1 MNYHAYMAA
10 GAGVL
15 ALAAPGLA
23 QADSWRVTGGLDY
36 TSGMYGEA
44 RSTEVLAVPMSAKY
58 VNGRL
63 TFRAAIPYLY
73 VDGPAN
79 VAVLDDGETG
89 GGGDVVG
96 LPGAERQSRS
106 GFGDTTLSATY
117 AFNRIGGTR
126 TYLDLT
132 GKLRLP
138 TGDADDGLGTGAT
151 DVIAEA
157 ELGHSFRWGGAYL
170 AVGRRFLGDSDHL
183 AREDGWQVNSG
194 AWVSHGDDE
203 LGAYVSWKQASV
215 RQFDDPSELGA
226 YLARRITP
234 HWRMQLS
241 AMAGLT
247 DASPDFGTA
256 ISFTYRSD
264 ARRRVKRND

>member
-1 MNYHAYMAA
+1 VKRFTFVVGAIAFGAA
-10 GAGVL
+10 V
-15 ALAAPGLA
+15 PGMA

-44 RSTEVLAVPMSAKY
+44 RETQVLAAPMSAKY
-58 VNGRL
+58 INGAL

-79 VAVLDDGETG
+79 VAVLDEGETG
-89 GGGDVVG
+89 GGGDVIG
-96 LPGAERQSRS
+96 LPGARRQSRS

-126 TYLDLT
+126 TYLDVT

-138 TGDADDGLGTGAT
+138 TGDENAGLGTGAT

-157 ELGHSFRWGGAYL
+157 ELGHSFRWGGAYVAL
-170 AVGRRFLGDSDHL
+170 GRRFLGDSDRF
-183 AREDGWQVNSG
+183 AREDGWQVNTG
-194 AWVSHGDDE
+194 AWVSQGDNE
-203 LGAYVSWKQASV
+203 LGGYFSWKQASV
-215 RQFDDPSELGA
+215 RRFDDPSEVGA
-226 YLARRITP
+226 YVARRITP
-234 HWRMQLS
+234 HWRMQIS

-247 DASPDFGTA
+247 DASPDLGTA
-256 ISFTYRSD
+256 ISFSYRSD

>member
-1 MNYHAYMAA
+1 MKSRAFAA
-10 GAGVL
+10 GALGV
-15 ALAAPGLA
+15 AIAAPGLA
-23 QADSWRVTGGLDY
+23 QADSWRVTAGADF

-44 RSTEVLAVPMSAKY
+44 RETQVLAVPMSAKY
-58 VNGRL
+58 INGNL
-63 TFRAAIPYLY
+63 SFRAAIPYLY

-79 VAVLDDGETG
+79 VVILDDGEA

-96 LPGAERQSRS
+96 LPGARRQSRS
-106 GFGDTTLSATY
+106 GFGDTTLAATY

-126 TYLDLT
+126 TYIDVT

-138 TGDADDGLGTGAT
+138 TGDEDAGLGTGAT

-170 AVGRRFLGDSDHL
+170 AVGRRFLGDTDRL
-183 AREDGWQVNSG
+183 QREDGWQLNSG
-194 AWVSHGDDE
+194 AWVSQGDNE
-203 LGAYVSWKQASV
+203 LGGYVSWKQASV
-215 RQFDDPSELGA
+215 RRFEDPSEVGA
-226 YLARRITP
+226 YVARRITP
-234 HWRMQLS
+234 HWRMQVS
-241 AMAGLT
+241 AMAGLS

-264 ARRRVKRND
+264 ARRRVKRSD